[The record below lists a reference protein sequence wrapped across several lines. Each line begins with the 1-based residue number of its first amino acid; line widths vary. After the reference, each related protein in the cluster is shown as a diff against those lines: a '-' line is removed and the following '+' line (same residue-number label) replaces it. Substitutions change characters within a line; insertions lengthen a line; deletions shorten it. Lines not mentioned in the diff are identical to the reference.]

1 MKVNDFIT
9 ALLETDRLAAR
20 EIARS
25 NLNENDPFAV
35 IESIIVPALE
45 KIGEDWEKGT
55 VALSQV
61 YMSGRI
67 VEEIVEEILPYS
79 DPRRINQP
87 RMAIA
92 VLDDFHLL
100 GKRIVYSLLRASGY
114 SLLDFGRVTV
124 DELLE
129 RINSESIK
137 IILISTLML
146 PSALQIKKLT
156 EKLKQSGNPVKI
168 IVGGAPFRFDKLLA
182 EEVGADATAADA
194 KATLTLINSLME
206 VTE

>member
-1 MKVNDFIT
+1 MKVNNFIT